1 MKTKL
6 KHIFLLAAVCLAAA
20 ACGSTM
26 SKPVSGLDVSALPAH
41 LLSVGPGKISAE
53 EAGQIIEEKAEEQ
66 PSPTPSA
73 INN

>member
-26 SKPVSGLDVSALPAH
+26 TKPVSGLDVSSLPAH
-41 LLSVGPGKISAE
+41 LLSVGPGKINTE
-53 EAGQIIEEKAEEQ
+53 EAGQIIEENAQEQ
-66 PSPTPSA
+66 PSATPST